1 MDIKKLI
8 LQVQLEEQKKLATA
22 KTAQELSE
30 IAREMGH
37 PLDVEEAEA
46 VFAALY
52 PVRGKEP
59 LSEEELAAVSA
70 GFRPL
75 STGRE
80 YINGRPVWSDESKE
94 NAGNADKRL

>member
-1 MDIKKLI
+1 MDIKRLI
-8 LQVQLEEQKKLATA
+8 ARFPSEGQKKLAAA

-30 IAREMGH
+30 IAAELGN
-37 PLDVEEAEA
+37 PLDVGESEA

-80 YINGRPVWSDESKE
+80 YVNGQPVWDEESRE
-94 NAGNADKRL
+94 NAQNLNQHL